1 MSHPTS
7 ATEYVSLAKRV
18 PAFTAVGRAALLE
31 RADKLRTDVLEP
43 LRPLLIEPERDER
56 DVAAFERAIAEIER
70 LEALVASSVELA
82 APRTGRNAVVTP
94 GALVEVRPHEGD
106 LVSVRPVHPE
116 EATIDDQRI
125 SWDSPLGRALLGAR
139 VGECVEVA
147 SPSGRW
153 VGEVV
158 RIRR

>member
-1 MSHPTS
+1 MSQHTS
-7 ATEYVSLAKRV
+7 TEYISLANRV
-18 PAFTAVGRAALLE
+18 PAFASAGRAALLD
-31 RADKLRTDVLEP
+31 RADRLRTGVLEP

-70 LEALVASSVELA
+70 LEALVASSVVLA
-82 APRTGRNAVVTP
+82 TPSTGRNAVVAP
-94 GALVEVRPHEGD
+94 GALVEVREHGGD
-106 LVSVRPVHPE
+106 LIAVRPVHPE

-147 SPSGRW
+147 SPSGSW